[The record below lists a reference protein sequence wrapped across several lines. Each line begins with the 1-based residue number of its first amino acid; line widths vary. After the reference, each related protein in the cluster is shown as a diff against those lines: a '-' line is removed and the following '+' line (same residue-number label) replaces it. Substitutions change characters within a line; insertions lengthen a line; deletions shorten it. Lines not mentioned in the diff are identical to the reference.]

1 MIKKRIPVLFA
12 AICVSGMLVV
22 SSWPKF
28 VGGAIVAPYQST
40 LRDLTRG
47 RKVPDATLINMGEAL
62 RVSRRWYDHGSF
74 SINLGGERMMAAR
87 KSQSAAA
94 QRKILSESIAA
105 LRHGLA
111 RMPGQ
116 PYAWLQ
122 LAQAARARDGA
133 KRYVENYL
141 ALSLRLAP
149 WEHRLVMPRLNI
161 ALGIWRVLGSEFKA
175 TLPRQF
181 ERAVD
186 TAPVALAQAARR
198 NFALGA
204 VRQMLAG
211 SPVHLQRFQIVY
223 LSPD

>member
-1 MIKKRIPVLFA
+1 
-12 AICVSGMLVV
+12 
-22 SSWPKF
+22 
-28 VGGAIVAPYQST
+28 
-40 LRDLTRG
+40 
-47 RKVPDATLINMGEAL
+47 
-62 RVSRRWYDHGSF
+62 
-74 SINLGGERMMAAR
+74 MMAAR